1 MRRHRLPRF
10 RRHREARL
18 TRRESADN
26 EPKDPSNR
34 TRDPTVD
41 TTDSSKDHLDPLGN
55 PRPLTLQQSP
65 HERQAS
71 QLEYNSV
78 YSEGHDA
85 ALLEGAYQPEAAD
98 FLPSPP
104 RLPGPLDQ
112 RPRPGDLRPAL
123 ACFVLFWVVSLH
135 DWRAPKGDG
144 LWVSGE
150 RVFDHHEN
158 WRLLTALF
166 SHADIGH
173 LLANTPLFVIF
184 GWYLYAFF
192 GPWIFPG
199 AALLIGVLSN
209 LATVH
214 FNAPHMQ
221 LHGASG
227 MLYGMVA
234 LWLVL
239 YMRFA
244 TNLKPPVRFMR
255 ALGVSLLLLF
265 PTTFEPTTSYM
276 AHAMGFTIGLIVGL
290 IVWPMLRLP
299 TAPGT

>member
-10 RRHREARL
+10 RRHRETPLA
-18 TRRESADN
+18 RRELAATHARDEFRNHFDPPAS
-26 EPKDPSNR
+26 PKL
-34 TRDPTVD
+34 PTPA
-41 TTDSSKDHLDPLGN
+41 H
-55 PRPLTLQQSP
+55 SP
-65 HERQAS
+65 HLHQTAPT
-71 QLEYNSV
+71 EYDQV
-78 YSEGHDA
+78 YAGQHDA
-85 ALLEGAYQPEAAD
+85 ALLEGSYRPEAED

-135 DWRAPKGDG
+135 DWRAPKSDG
-144 LWVSGE
+144 LWASGD
-150 RVFDHHEN
+150 RVFHHHEN

-166 SHADIGH
+166 AHADIGH
-173 LLANTPLFVIF
+173 LLANTPLFIIF

-214 FNAPHMQ
+214 FNAPQSQ
-221 LHGASG
+221 LLGASG

-239 YMRFA
+239 YMRFE
-244 TNLKPPVRFMR
+244 TKLKPPVRFMR

-290 IVWPMLRLP
+290 IVWPVLRLP
-299 TAPGT
+299 TAPGA